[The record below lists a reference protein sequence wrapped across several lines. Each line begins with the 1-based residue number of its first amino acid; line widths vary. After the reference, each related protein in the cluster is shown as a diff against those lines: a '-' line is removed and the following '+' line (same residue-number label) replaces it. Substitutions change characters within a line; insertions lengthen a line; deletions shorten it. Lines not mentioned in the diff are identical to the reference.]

1 MNDCHIVPIVQ
12 IQCHRLDGFHLVS
25 SFDTQHG
32 SSSSVNSLSDSVS
45 TGIGPPFLQSP
56 DVLATAAGP
65 FSDIFATFSFLT
77 STCDLFCFLLTGVFF
92 FGADLVSDLCLS
104 TSLVLWWFKLGF
116 LGQTIQ

>member
-1 MNDCHIVPIVQ
+1 
-12 IQCHRLDGFHLVS
+12 
-25 SFDTQHG
+25 
-32 SSSSVNSLSDSVS
+32 VS

-92 FGADLVSDLCLS
+92 FGADLVSDFCLS

-116 LGQTIQ
+116 LFSFYVGFFLAKIVKIFLLS